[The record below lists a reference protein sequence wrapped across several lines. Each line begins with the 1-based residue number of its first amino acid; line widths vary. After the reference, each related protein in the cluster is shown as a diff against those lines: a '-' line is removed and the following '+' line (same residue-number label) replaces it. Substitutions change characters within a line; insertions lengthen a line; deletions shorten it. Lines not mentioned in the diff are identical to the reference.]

1 MEGDKLKIDSRRPSG
16 IFYIEANRAY
26 FYEEGLGSPLSLELG
41 PEIISDLEVISKKKL
56 ESAIQTFVN
65 GNKIAPKSIII
76 LLSTTVTFDNEFP
89 QSQPQADKSVED
101 FLELVPFENTIS
113 KQVKFPRKIR
123 VVAANRELCETIKNS
138 FVILGF
144 FVAGIFPLSF
154 YLEAVPSLQTNLD
167 LGLIIN
173 KSPEL
178 KAYNLMPDIELSGS
192 SPKKEKKDNKRL
204 YILIGVFAILMV
216 VFLFVI
222 YRFIILP
229 PKPQKTLPVRV
240 PAPQPTVA
248 NSQVLPSPSEAPSPE
263 EISSTPSAN
272 IQNPEAI

>member
-1 MEGDKLKIDSRRPSG
+1 MERDKLKDIPKRPSG
-16 IFYIEANRAY
+16 IFYVESNRAY
-26 FYEEGLGSPLSLELG
+26 FYEEGLGSPLALEFG
-41 PEIISDLEVISKKKL
+41 PDIISDLEVISKKKL
-56 ESAIQTFVN
+56 ELAIQGLVN

-89 QSQPQADKSVED
+89 ESQPQADKSVDD
-101 FLELVPFENTIS
+101 FLELVPFENAIS
-113 KQVKFPRKIR
+113 KQVKFPRKIKI
-123 VVAANRELCETIKNS
+123 VAANRELCETIKNS

-144 FVAGIFPLSF
+144 VVVGIFPLSL
-154 YLEAVPSLQTNLD
+154 YLEAFPSLQTNLD

-178 KAYNLMPDIELSGS
+178 KAYNLMPEIELSRS

-204 YILIGVFAILMV
+204 YILIGSFAILMV
-216 VFLFVI
+216 VLLFVI
-222 YRFIILP
+222 YRFIILS
-229 PKPQKTLPVRV
+229 PKPQKTLPVKT

-248 NSQVLPSPSEAPSPE
+248 SFQVLPSPSEPSPE
-263 EISSTPSAN
+263 ETISSPSAN

>member
-41 PEIISDLEVISKKKL
+41 PDIISDLEVISKKKL
-56 ESAIQTFVN
+56 ELAIQGLVN

-89 QSQPQADKSVED
+89 ESQPQADKSVDD
-101 FLELVPFENTIS
+101 FLELVPFENAIS
-113 KQVKFPRKIR
+113 KQVKFPRKIK
-123 VVAANRELCETIKNS
+123 VVATNRELCETIKNS

-144 FVAGIFPLSF
+144 VVVGIFPLSL

-178 KAYNLMPDIELSGS
+178 KAYNLMPEIELSRS

-204 YILIGVFAILMV
+204 FILVGVFALLMV
-216 VFLFVI
+216 VLLFVV

-229 PKPQKTLPVRV
+229 PKPPQALPVTSA
-240 PAPQPTVA
+240 PPQPTIIKEET
-248 NSQVLPSPSEAPSPE
+248 SVLDEPQPSEFF
-263 EISSTPSAN
+263 STPSAN
-272 IQNPEAI
+272 IQNPEAN